1 MLQIK
6 LFYFYFAIIC
16 QENFDFTVILLQS
29 AVFEQTMWFE
39 RSIIGACLERI
50 LANFRHSL

>member
-16 QENFDFTVILLQS
+16 QEKFDFAVILSQS

-50 LANFRHSL
+50 LANSRHSL